1 MIKVRSTNREDMRSK
16 KNKLSPKFPHTS
28 YGWNLVTA
36 QMTSVAISIKIVAS
50 LISIMAADNKLKIN
64 IIALYIF
71 YICNVT

>member
-1 MIKVRSTNREDMRSK
+1 
-16 KNKLSPKFPHTS
+16 
-28 YGWNLVTA
+28 
-36 QMTSVAISIKIVAS
+36 MTSVAISIKIVAS